1 MKKHLL
7 SKILFSLLFATLF
20 FACKSEVDY
29 NEIEKKSE
37 TQLPDI
43 STAYTTPEE
52 ATKVYF
58 YKQNKNADPDLSTYE
73 HDSSS
78 DITSISIQKGTRISQ
93 LNSLKSYEGF
103 TFYTA
108 SQVKE
113 VLNIYFK
120 RNTVTYEF
128 YSSQDNP
135 TLVYKTTG
143 IFESKV
149 SPPSYTPLE
158 KTMLLI
164 GWEDSD
170 GTLLGSSYGST
181 DNQYYPKLLAG
192 ALGTKGIA
200 DSKGDIILDDGS
212 VISYAD
218 FCQKDDEGKSA
229 IVLHAVGVLVATNY
243 NSEQIATTA
252 PENDKD
258 TFYQNNI
265 NTDDARKSIF
275 SGTKKLI
282 AAVFKD
288 NDPLYAGFTD
298 DDGKYN
304 SVPWISNADSLLY
317 STMNLTN
324 YFDGGEN
331 ATQLKQFDTKV
342 GDFMQAINAFSSSDY
357 YGTKYCSNTAY
368 AEGWHLPSIGELGV
382 FFNIFKPDLE
392 EYATLYEYFYKTEGK
407 HIWTSNVTGHSY
419 DSSAIYVRNPE
430 KSWTVELSGMTTK
443 EIARYN
449 EPKAPGDSPVYTYV
463 IPFLILD

>member
-7 SKILFSLLFATLF
+7 LKILFSLLLAPLF
-20 FACKSEVDY
+20 FACKNEVDY
-29 NEIEKKSE
+29 NDVEKKTE
-37 TQLPDI
+37 TQLPDE
-43 STAYTTPEE
+43 STAYTTPRE

-58 YKQNKNADPDLSTYE
+58 YKQNKNADPDLSSYE
-73 HDSSS
+73 RDTAS
-78 DITSISIQKGTRISQ
+78 DINSTSIPAGTHISQ
-93 LNSLKSYEGF
+93 LNSLKSFTGY

-108 SQVKE
+108 IQVKE
-113 VLNIYFK
+113 VLNLYFN

-143 IFESKV
+143 VFESKV

-158 KTMLLI
+158 KTMLLV

-170 GTLLGSSYGST
+170 GVLLGSSYGST
-181 DNQYYPKLLAG
+181 DNQYYPRLLSG

-218 FCQKDDEGKSA
+218 FCQKDDEAKSK
-229 IVLHAVGVLVATNY
+229 IVLHTVGVLVATNY
-243 NSEQIATTA
+243 NNEQIATTA

-275 SGTKKLI
+275 SGTKKLV

-288 NDPLYAGFTD
+288 SDPLYAGFTD

-317 STMNLTN
+317 NTMNLTN

-331 ATQLKQFDTKV
+331 AAQMKQFDSKV
-342 GDFMQAINAFSSSDY
+342 GDLNAFSSSDY

-368 AEGWHLPSIGELGV
+368 EDGWHLPSIGELGV
-382 FFNIFKPDLE
+382 FFNIFNPALE
-392 EYATLYEYFYKTEGK
+392 EYATLYEYFYKMDGNR
-407 HIWTSNVTGHSY
+407 IWTSNATGHSY

-443 EIARYN
+443 ETARYN
-449 EPKAPGDSPVYTYV
+449 EAKAPADSPVITYV
-463 IPFLILD
+463 IPFLICD